1 MAKNRKLNVDEVLEV
16 WDEIPDYTCETDE
29 SSEDEYIPSDHDH
42 VELTDMEFA
51 DENEG
56 GIVETNNAVQ
66 ADCAATPE
74 SSTSS
79 NKGLKKQLGKR
90 KQRKSVS
97 AKEKVVVSQV
107 KLIESFMLENG
118 LTIPLPLDHV
128 KQIQRHLVK
137 SDPKSEVLTVAKVHQ
152 LSEVASRQWGK
163 KAKAMEEKAFD
174 LDEGK

>member
-79 NKGLKKQLGKR
+79 NKGLKNNSGRENKGKVLA
-90 KQRKSVS
+90 QRKR
-97 AKEKVVVSQV
+97 
-107 KLIESFMLENG
+107 LL
-118 LTIPLPLDHV
+118 
-128 KQIQRHLVK
+128 LVK
-137 SDPKSEVLTVAKVHQ
+137 
-152 LSEVASRQWGK
+152 
-163 KAKAMEEKAFD
+163 
-174 LDEGK
+174 